1 MNSQIIEL
9 IGSFDS
15 DTKILN
21 DRYNQFLLFVYFTF
35 DKRIRNIKS
44 QKSKDKYKKIKNDIP
59 QYISTHKGE
68 IIEKLR

>member
-44 QKSKDKYKKIKNDIP
+44 QKSKDKYKKIKNDIL

>member
-21 DRYNQFLLFVYFTF
+21 DRYNQFLLFVHFTF
-35 DKRIRNIKS
+35 DKKIRNIKS
-44 QKSKDKYKKIKNDIP
+44 QKLKDKYKKIKNDVL
-59 QYISTHKGE
+59 QYISTHKE
-68 IIEKLR
+68 EMIEKLR